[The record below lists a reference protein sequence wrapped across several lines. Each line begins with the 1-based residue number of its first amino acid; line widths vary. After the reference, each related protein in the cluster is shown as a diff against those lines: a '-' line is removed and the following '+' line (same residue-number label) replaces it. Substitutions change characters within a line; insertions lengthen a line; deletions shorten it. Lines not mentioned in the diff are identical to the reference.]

1 MPTSGEQRTDGRSPS
16 ARRKKL
22 QPSVGLL
29 ARESQLA
36 DFAICGH
43 PTLPRPLVEWVR
55 EGGLHLQWRDR
66 AGFDRLPC
74 YAQLG
79 TEGTYSVFKLRLL
92 QPSRAGGVKRPP
104 ESRGGIYR
112 RLTGTARSNN
122 SPLRAGALSFG
133 SGLKREPGG
142 NSGAAPQR

>member
-1 MPTSGEQRTDGRSPS
+1 MGLGPDLGRRRLRGTQKPLARTRTRGRLPTSGEQRTDGRSPS

-29 ARESQLA
+29 ARGSQTA

-43 PTLPRPLVEWVR
+43 PPLPRPLVEWVR

-74 YAQLG
+74 YAQVG
-79 TEGTYSVFKLRLL
+79 TEGTIQFSDYGLL
-92 QPSRAGGVKRPP
+92 
-104 ESRGGIYR
+104 
-112 RLTGTARSNN
+112 
-122 SPLRAGALSFG
+122 
-133 SGLKREPGG
+133 
-142 NSGAAPQR
+142 